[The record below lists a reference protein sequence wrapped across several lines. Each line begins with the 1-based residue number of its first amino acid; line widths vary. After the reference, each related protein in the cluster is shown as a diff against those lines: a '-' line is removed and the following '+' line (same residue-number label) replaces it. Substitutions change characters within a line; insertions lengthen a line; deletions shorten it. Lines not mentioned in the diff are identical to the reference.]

1 MYINNLHNP
10 VKTQSSVINKTFS
23 SSGIAFKQRLDKD
36 CFVKNFDAVD
46 YIELTPDKKKLKSV
60 YFYEGT
66 TLAEGLGSL
75 AYTKNSY
82 LKKCLSGRLHPV
94 SEFEMMY
101 HDISRINEIS
111 SIKVKSLLAM
121 GCNALVFETS
131 DGNIIKL
138 TPHNHFPGNRKQ
150 ECFDL
155 PCIKQGKADNTYFY
169 IQEKAKQDNITAVEI
184 ENLVKKI
191 ESKGYYMQDYL
202 RSGFTEN
209 INKDIRK
216 EQFGRTKDGLLYLI
230 DPGCAIKKDSKQNDD
245 SINLRQK
252 ISRFF

>member
-1 MYINNLHNP
+1 MNINNLHNP
-10 VKTQSSVINKTFS
+10 VKIQSCAVNKTFS
-23 SSGIAFKQRLDKD
+23 SPRISFKQRLDND
-36 CFVKNFDAVD
+36 CFARNFDAVD

-75 AYTKNSY
+75 GYTKNSY

-94 SEFEMMY
+94 SEFQMMY
-101 HDISRINEIS
+101 KDVSRLNELS

-121 GCNALVFETS
+121 GCSALVFETS

-155 PCIKQGKADNTYFY
+155 PCIKQGKANSTYFY
-169 IQEKAKQDNITAVEI
+169 IQEKATQDDITVEEI

-191 ESKGYYMQDYL
+191 KNTGYYMQDYL
-202 RSGFTEN
+202 RAGFIEN
-209 INKDIRK
+209 ANKDIRK
-216 EQFGRTKDGLLYLI
+216 EQFGRTKDGLIYLI
-230 DPGCAIKKDSKQNDD
+230 DPGCAVKKDSKQNDD